1 MNNNKNISDQENTEH
16 IDFFK
21 KVEVPFTKSKEDIWD
36 ALSKK
41 IEKED
46 SIQPKG
52 KLISMVWY
60 KVAAA
65 AVIIL
70 IGSTSFM
77 KLYTTTVFSEQGN
90 HTSHILPDGSSV
102 ELNAASTISYQP
114 YWWSINRAVSLEGE
128 AFFEVKKGSKFI
140 VMSTYGNTEVLGT
153 SFNIYARNHEYKAFC
168 KTGKVRVS
176 NNTSTVE
183 LVITPSEMAILDLK
197 NNTGRIEN
205 GLVENIIS
213 WRLNEFCF
221 EATPLA
227 KVIEEIEMQYNV
239 SITLEA
245 GNLDSLLYSGRFTKK
260 VTADVTLELICQS
273 FNLNFTSKEKNN
285 YNISM
290 NN

>member
-1 MNNNKNISDQENTEH
+1 MNNNNNISDQENSEQ

-36 ALSKK
+36 ALSERL
-41 IEKED
+41 EKD
-46 SIQPKG
+46 DFIQPKG
-52 KLISMVWY
+52 KLISIVWY

-65 AVIIL
+65 VLIIL
-70 IGSTSFM
+70 VGCTSFM
-77 KLYTTTVFSEQGN
+77 RFYTTTVFSEKGN
-90 HTSHILPDGSSV
+90 HTNHILPDGSSV
-102 ELNAASTISYQP
+102 ELNAASTMSYHP
-114 YWWSINRAVSLEGE
+114 YWWGINRAVNLEGE

-140 VMSTYGNTEVLGT
+140 VISTYGNTEVLGT
-153 SFNIYARNHEYKAFC
+153 SFNVYARNSEYKVFC
-168 KTGKVRVS
+168 KTGKVSVS

-183 LVITPSEMAILDLK
+183 LVIMPGEMAILDLK

-205 GLVENIIS
+205 DLLDNINS
-213 WRLNEFCF
+213 WRLNEFYF

-227 KVIEEIEMQYNV
+227 KVIEEIEMQYNI
-239 SITLEA
+239 SITLDVD
-245 GNLDSLLYSGRFTKK
+245 NLDSLIYSGRFTKK

-273 FNLNFTSKEKNN
+273 FNLNFTSKGKNN